1 MGEAFSGRNT
11 TVRSSGGEPPWL
23 ADPMTSNGVVR
34 FRDGIQRGYEQAA
47 GLIAG
52 PIRSHGRRLDPVK
65 KPASKGEAIAQGIG
79 GVLVG
84 IDYQL
89 FRSGKLP
96 AELVEHAR
104 PDGSVAAADG
114 GRLTIEL
121 PAAADDRSTSDAPET

>member
-1 MGEAFSGRNT
+1 M
-11 TVRSSGGEPPWL
+11 
-23 ADPMTSNGVVR
+23 
-34 FRDGIQRGYEQAA
+34 
-47 GLIAG
+47 
-52 PIRSHGRRLDPVK
+52 K

-104 PDGSVAAADG
+104 PDGSIATADG
-114 GRLTIEL
+114 GRLTIGL
-121 PAAADDRSTSDAPET
+121 PAGSADAPDRAGSEPPDDESSGDEGR

>member
-1 MGEAFSGRNT
+1 M
-11 TVRSSGGEPPWL
+11 
-23 ADPMTSNGVVR
+23 
-34 FRDGIQRGYEQAA
+34 
-47 GLIAG
+47 
-52 PIRSHGRRLDPVK
+52 K

-104 PDGSVAAADG
+104 PDGSIATADG
-114 GRLTIEL
+114 GRLSIGL
-121 PAAADDRSTSDAPET
+121 PAGSADVQEPAGSETSGDGSSRDEGP